1 MAHTLEDSS
10 LTFSYIVRVLFSK
23 IDMCLIF
30 FFFTFDCV
38 TDKCSFTAPWLC
50 SSVRFQSD
58 YPLRGGLSLLILTRQ
73 SADVGAS
80 VSQAVTTDDLLKS
93 LPHLLTP
100 EGIDQW
106 VNHRVAHDEDEIHV
120 EVGHEAHAVEVPWA
134 GNHQDQVE
142 EEGSPADNED
152 PEQNGQ
158 RNGPFHAGSLVDG
171 VVAGQ
176 GSNALYM

>member
-1 MAHTLEDSS
+1 MLQCQ
-10 LTFSYIVRVLFSK
+10 V
-23 IDMCLIF
+23 
-30 FFFTFDCV
+30 
-38 TDKCSFTAPWLC
+38 
-50 SSVRFQSD
+50 
-58 YPLRGGLSLLILTRQ
+58 PLRGGLFLLILTRQ

-80 VSQAVTTDDLLKS
+80 VSQAVATDDLLKS

-134 GNHQDQVE
+134 RNHQDQVE

-171 VVAGQ
+171 VVAG
-176 GSNALYM
+176 